1 MSFLKREANLDR
13 LKPSRIPKIFPEAEY
28 LVSGKKQIWYEEMK
42 AVYQVPWMGVVTMA
56 FAYYEGFFE
65 VLWRGLQPLTTTVE
79 FDLACDELQ
88 AIVEKQ
94 VKNLQPENLV
104 DELKAKGFGER
115 ELDEI
120 RGLIEI
126 FHRGNLPYFLTATIA
141 RRLME
146 GFDLNENQEFQKRSE
161 TKAVSEKLVLTEEHH
176 ATSEVRS
183 LYQDIRQTLD
193 LPFVNTDYRALARW
207 PSYFSGAW
215 KGLQPRVNSEEH
227 ETICL
232 QLHEAANRLIV
243 SAIPNPRQLRRVNF
257 SQEVLQ
263 KQEILQT
270 TRLFQW
276 LLPGLITNVAFFKR
290 QLMSVA

>member
-1 MSFLKREANLDR
+1 MDR
-13 LKPSRIPKIFPEAEY
+13 LKPSPIPKIFPEAEY

-42 AVYQVPWMGVVTMA
+42 AAYQVPWMGVVTMA
-56 FAYYEGFFE
+56 FAHYEGFFE
-65 VLWRGLQPLTTTVE
+65 VLWNGLRPLTTTVE

-94 VKNLQPENLV
+94 VKKLHPENLV
-104 DELKAKGFGER
+104 DKLKAKGFGER
-115 ELDEI
+115 ELEEI

-146 GFDLNENQEFQKRSE
+146 GFELNENQEFQKRSE
-161 TKAVSEKLVLTEEHH
+161 TKAVSEKLVLIEEHH
-176 ATSEVRS
+176 ATIEVRS

-207 PSYFSGAW
+207 PSYFSDAW
-215 KGLQPRVNSEEH
+215 NGLRPWIGSDKH
-227 ETICL
+227 EGICL
-232 QLHEAANRLIV
+232 ELHEAANHLV
-243 SAIPNPRQLRRVNF
+243 SSVIPNPRQLSRDDF
-257 SQEVLQ
+257 SAELLQ
-263 KQEILQT
+263 NQDILLT

-276 LLPGLITNVAFFKR
+276 LLPGLITNVAFFREELRLK
-290 QLMSVA
+290 

>member
-1 MSFLKREANLDR
+1 MER
-13 LKPSRIPKIFPEAEY
+13 LKPSPITAIFPEPEY

-42 AVYQVPWMGVVTMA
+42 AAYQVPWMGVVTMA
-56 FAYYEGFFE
+56 FAHYEDFFQ
-65 VLWRGLQPLTTTVE
+65 VLWKGLQPLTTTIE

-94 VKNLQPENLV
+94 VRVLQPENLV
-104 DELKAKGFGER
+104 DKLKAKGFGER

-146 GFDLNENQEFQKRSE
+146 GFELNQNQEFQKRLE
-161 TKAVSEKLVLTEEHH
+161 TKAVSEKLVLIEEHH

-207 PSYFSGAW
+207 PSYFSDAW
-215 KGLQPRVNSEEH
+215 KSLRPWIGSDEH
-227 ETICL
+227 EGICL
-232 QLHEAANRLIV
+232 QLHEVANHLV
-243 SAIPNPRQLRRVNF
+243 SSVIPNPERLSRGNF

-276 LLPGLITNVAFFKR
+276 LLPGLITNVALFKR
-290 QLMSVA
+290 QLMSVD